1 MGKSFQHPKLGDM
14 ILVAP
19 VKARNMKG
27 AKTMNELSGDVMN
40 TIFLYAIFA
49 GGAAGGMVA
58 IIVTLALN
66 ALARGED

>member
-1 MGKSFQHPKLGDM
+1 M
-14 ILVAP
+14 ILAAP

-27 AKTMNELSGDVMN
+27 AKTMNELPGDIMN

-66 ALARGED
+66 ALARDED